1 MHLVDCQSLEENDY
15 TPSEGKVTRELQDE
29 VSDNRGKEELV
40 EVAEDVV
47 RYTVNGNKGEELLEV
62 TEVVEKQS
70 INDSKGTEE
79 LAEVAVDVEMQSI
92 PEGTELREEARVSA
106 QECQDA
112 AQVPEATTD
121 YPKVKRIKLKAVL
134 NRSLVMI

>member
-1 MHLVDCQSLEENDY
+1 M
-15 TPSEGKVTRELQDE
+15 P
-29 VSDNRGKEELV
+29 
-40 EVAEDVV
+40 
-47 RYTVNGNKGEELLEV
+47 
-62 TEVVEKQS
+62 
-70 INDSKGTEE
+70 
-79 LAEVAVDVEMQSI
+79 SI